1 MAKKNK
7 QKTFTRT
14 KSPEQQEIELIME
27 QLEEARTLHALEVEE
42 VPIRL
47 SAELNDLDDYIHLTT
62 TNKTKFVICT
72 IRNITCICF
81 STLVKVEISYNKT
94 CGKA

>member
-27 QLEEARTLHALEVEE
+27 
-42 VPIRL
+42 
-47 SAELNDLDDYIHLTT
+47 
-62 TNKTKFVICT
+62 K
-72 IRNITCICF
+72 RN
-81 STLVKVEISYNKT
+81 S
-94 CGKA
+94 